1 MLKRFDAPRRRST
14 TVLAS
19 AILLTGAFVGA
30 GTVPAVAA
38 AAPDSTA
45 QDTATQDT
53 TAQDAATL
61 PAPHNAAMDTVAAM
75 QPSWN
80 IGNTMDAIPD
90 ETSWGNPLI
99 TKQLL
104 DAAKAQGFHSI
115 RLPVT
120 WSGHQS
126 ATAPYTIDPA
136 WMARVKQVVDWAI
149 QDDLY
154 VDLNVHH
161 DSWQWIENLPT
172 DHDNVLARYNATWTQ
187 IATAFKDEPHKLLF
201 EDVNEPQF
209 KDAAGNPVSDADAI
223 KCLDELDTSFFNI
236 VRHSGGRNGTRLLM
250 LFPTANSQAGFD
262 AQAAEIASLHDP
274 NMVATV
280 HNYGFWPF
288 TVNIAGYD
296 SFNDRVQQDMLDLYS
311 QIYNTFVA
319 KGVPVYMGE
328 WATFKYPG
336 YDNYNAIEPGE
347 GDKFYEMFEYEARI
361 HHVTTALWDTGLFI
375 DRSTYQV
382 RLPALW
388 AYVQS
393 GWKTRSGTA
402 ASDQLFLPKDAPITA
417 QTISLNLNGTTF
429 EGLSA
434 GDWHLLKNRDYL
446 VNGDQVTLTAATVTK
461 LAGDR
466 SPGVDSTLTVRF
478 SRGVPW
484 NIHVITFSPVTQ
496 ANATGDTTN
505 GLVIPTRFNGDVLA
519 EMEAKYADGS
529 GAGPAS
535 WTTFQEFGGSY
546 KPDTAGNT
554 ITMTPDFVK
563 AINDGVPVTLT
574 FYFWSGAKTTYTV
587 TKSGTTV
594 TGTVS

>member
-1 MLKRFDAPRRRST
+1 MAG
-14 TVLAS
+14 
-19 AILLTGAFVGA
+19 AILLTGTVLGTGA
-30 GTVPAVAA
+30 LPASAA
-38 AAPDSTA
+38 AAPDSGTA
-45 QDTATQDT
+45 QTDTS
-53 TAQDAATL
+53 L
-61 PAPHNAAMDTVAAM
+61 PAPDNPAMDTVAAM

-104 DAAKAQGFHSI
+104 DTAKAQGFHSI

-149 QDDLY
+149 ADGLY

-161 DSWQWIENLPT
+161 DSWQWIEHLPT
-172 DHDNVLARYNATWTQ
+172 DHDNVLARYEATWTQ
-187 IATAFKDEPHKLLF
+187 IATAFKDEPRKLLF

-209 KDAAGNPVSDADAI
+209 TDAAGAAVSDADAI
-223 KCLDELDTSFFNI
+223 KYLDELDNAFFTI
-236 VRHSGGRNGTRLLM
+236 VRHSGGRNGSRLLM
-250 LFPTANSQAGFD
+250 LFPSANTQAGFD

-311 QIYNTFVA
+311 QIYTTFVA

-336 YDNYNAIEPGE
+336 YDKTSAIEPGE

-402 ASDQLFLPKDAPITA
+402 ASDQLFLPKSGPITA

-429 EGLSA
+429 RGLTA
-434 GDWHLLKNRDYL
+434 GDWRLVKDKDYL
-446 VNGDQVTLTAATVTK
+446 INGNQLTLTAATVAK

-466 SPGVDSTLTVRF
+466 STGVDSTLTVKF

-484 NIHVITFSPVTQ
+484 TINVISYGPVTQ
-496 ANATGDTTN
+496 ANATGDTTA
-505 GLVIPTRFNGDVLA
+505 GLVIPTQFNGDVLA

-535 WTTFQEFGGSY
+535 WTTYQEFGVAFE
-546 KPDTAGNT
+546 PDATGNT
-554 ITMTPDFVK
+554 ITMTPAFLT
-563 AINDGVPVTLT
+563 AIKDGVPVTLT
-574 FYFWSGAKTTYTV
+574 FYYWSGAKTTYTV
-587 TKSGTTV
+587 TKSGTSV
-594 TGTVS
+594 TGSAS